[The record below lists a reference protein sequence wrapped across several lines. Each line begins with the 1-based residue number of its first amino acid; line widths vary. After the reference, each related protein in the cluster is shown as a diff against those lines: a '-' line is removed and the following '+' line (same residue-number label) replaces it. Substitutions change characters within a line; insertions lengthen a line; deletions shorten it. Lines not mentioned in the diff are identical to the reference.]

1 MTQTQK
7 EMMALVGA
15 CTQEAGDKFLVP
27 ESLNGEF
34 NKILTKKFE
43 IHNKDTEDGYDLIIE
58 EKPGDLI
65 GIYQKLNDKGIY
77 ITEASSLEDRDL
89 FANLSKLFYIVMPY
103 YFIEDSGER
112 KALVFASKE
121 IHPCADLIRH
131 RSDFVENTHYYHTDI
146 HLASFVLPK
155 YIFENIKD
163 VIKL

>member
-15 CTQEAGDKFLVP
+15 CTQESGNKFLVP
-27 ESLNGEF
+27 EELNEEF
-34 NKILTKKFE
+34 KKILTAEFE
-43 IHNKDTEDGYDLIIE
+43 IYNNDTEKKYDLIIR
-58 EKPGDLI
+58 KLPGDLTEV
-65 GIYQKLNDKGIY
+65 YEKLSEKGIF
-77 ITEASSLEDRDL
+77 ITEAHSLEERDL

-103 YFIEDSGER
+103 YFIEDDGSI

-121 IHPCADLIRH
+121 IHPTADIIRH
-131 RSDFVENTHYYHTDI
+131 RSDFTQNTHYYHTDI

-155 YIFENIKD
+155 YVFEKIKD

>member
-27 ESLNGEF
+27 SSLNEEF

-43 IHNKDTEDGYDLIIE
+43 IYNEDTQEKYDLIID

-65 GIYQKLNDKGIY
+65 KIYKKLNDKGIY
-77 ITEASSLEDRDL
+77 ITAAKSLQERDL

-103 YFIEDSGER
+103 YFIEDNGTQ

-121 IHPCADLIRH
+121 IHPTADLIRH

-155 YIFENIKD
+155 YVFENIKD
-163 VIKL
+163 VIKM

>member
-15 CTQEAGDKFLVP
+15 CTQEAGDRFLVP
-27 ESLNGEF
+27 DVLNGEF
-34 NKILTKKFE
+34 DKILTKKFE
-43 IHNKDTEDGYDLIIE
+43 LFNEDTEKKYDLIIE

-65 GIYQKLNDKGIY
+65 KVYEKLNDKGIY
-77 ITEASSLEDRDL
+77 ITTASSLEDREL

-112 KALVFASKE
+112 KSLVFASKE
-121 IHPCADLIRH
+121 IHPTADLIRH

-155 YIFENIKD
+155 YIFEYIKD
-163 VIKL
+163 VIKP

>member
-1 MTQTQK
+1 MTNTQK

-15 CTQEAGDKFLVP
+15 CTQDAGDKFLVP
-27 ESLNGEF
+27 SALNGEF

-43 IHNKDTEDGYDLIIE
+43 IFNEDTEQKYDLIID

-65 GIYQKLNDKGIY
+65 KVYEKLSDKGIY
-77 ITEASSLEDRDL
+77 ITTASSLEDRDL

-103 YFIEDSGER
+103 YFIEDDGKR

-121 IHPCADLIRH
+121 IHPTADLIRH
-131 RSDFVENTHYYHTDI
+131 RSDFAENTHYYHTDI

>member
-1 MTQTQK
+1 MSETQK

-27 ESLNGEF
+27 SVLNAEF

-43 IHNKDTEDGYDLIIE
+43 IFNEDTEEKYDLIIE
-58 EKPGDLI
+58 KTPNDLI
-65 GIYQKLNDKGIY
+65 KIYEKLNDKGIY
-77 ITEASSLEDRDL
+77 ITTAKSLEDRDL

-103 YFIEDSGER
+103 YFIEDNGER
-112 KALVFASKE
+112 KALVYASKV
-121 IHPCADLIRH
+121 IHPTADLIRH

-155 YIFENIKD
+155 YIFESIKD

>member
-27 ESLNGEF
+27 DTLNDEF

-43 IHNKDTEDGYDLIIE
+43 IYNNDTQNKYDLIIE

-65 GIYQKLNDKGIY
+65 KIYEKLNDRGIY
-77 ITEASSLEDRDL
+77 ITTAASLQDRNL
-89 FANLSKLFYIVMPY
+89 FADLSKLFYIVMPY
-103 YFIEDSGER
+103 YYIEDNGER

-121 IHPCADLIRH
+121 IHPTADIIRH
-131 RSDFVENTHYYHTDI
+131 RSDFTQNTHYYHTDI
-146 HLASFVLPK
+146 HLASFILPK
-155 YIFENIKD
+155 YIFESIKD
-163 VIKL
+163 VIKM

>member
-15 CTQEAGDKFLVP
+15 CTQEAGDLFLVP
-27 ESLNGEF
+27 EALNGEF
-34 NKILTKKFE
+34 DKIITKKFQ
-43 IHNKDTEDGYDLIIE
+43 ITNSDTHAKYDLIIE

-65 GIYQKLNDKGIY
+65 KIYEKLNEKGIY
-77 ITEASSLEDRDL
+77 ITTAPSLEERDL

-103 YFIEDSGER
+103 YFIEDDGSR

-121 IHPCADLIRH
+121 IHPTADLIRH